1 MHPGDGERTTVTG
14 QVLLSAGGLSISP
27 VPVAATL
34 VILPADRGVGPR
46 PPRWWRWTSST
57 STAP

>member
-27 VPVAATL
+27 VPVAAVL
-34 VILPADRGVGPR
+34 VILLARRPR
-46 PPRWWRWTSST
+46 PTSNPVL
-57 STAP
+57 ALP